1 MASSDGLA
9 LPHLFSPRRAGRA
22 HHTDAVRV
30 GSITGGS
37 RLGSFHRSHG
47 SSTFLSFLPLK
58 ALYPM
63 WTAITAWLFTLHSPS
78 RTSFWDV
85 GFSNVWREDTYE
97 WHDLLNQ
104 LPHSVQLRKNRSQSS
119 RQHL

>member
-37 RLGSFHRSHG
+37 PLGSFHRSHG
-47 SSTFLSFLPLK
+47 SRTLLSFLPPK

-63 WTAITAWLFTLHSPS
+63 WTAHTAWLFTLHFPS
-78 RTSFWDV
+78 RTSFLDG
-85 GFSNVWREDTYE
+85 GFSHVWREKTDE
-97 WHDLLNQ
+97 WHALLNQ
-104 LPHSVQLRKNRSQSS
+104 
-119 RQHL
+119 